1 MTNLNKVI
9 QLLEEEANNKKR
21 HITKELEKLEHSL
34 DKNEIV
40 DNCGT
45 ETEYLTAYFGLELL
59 GRFNDAYQ
67 GEGYST
73 ANMYKV
79 YTSSSDNISFKEH
92 GVWSKLLSKKKA
104 EDFIKLHKE
113 AKKLD
118 GEWVWANGNT
128 KVCLANEDGYIRE
141 GFGGM

>member
-1 MTNLNKVI
+1 MRNLNKVI

-21 HITKELEKLEHSL
+21 YITKELEELEHSL
-34 DKNEIV
+34 DKNEII
-40 DNCGT
+40 DNCST
-45 ETEYLTAYFGLELL
+45 DTEYLTAYFGLELL
-59 GRFNDAYQ
+59 GRFNDAHQ
-67 GEGYST
+67 HDGYST
-73 ANMYKV
+73 ASKYKV
-79 YTSSSDNISFKEH
+79 YISSADNMAYKED
-92 GVWSKLLSKKKA
+92 GIWSKLLSKKKA

-118 GEWVWANGNT
+118 GEWVWANGNS